1 MLPDLEYHDERR
13 LLKEVTIKSYEE
25 YDTSGERRVR
35 VETHTKVFFDND
47 DTRHNPT
54 KTYTVEYL

>member
-1 MLPDLEYHDERR
+1 MISNSFTNNKDDDQ
-13 LLKEVTIKSYEE
+13 SYEE
-25 YDTSGERRVR
+25 YDTTGERRVR